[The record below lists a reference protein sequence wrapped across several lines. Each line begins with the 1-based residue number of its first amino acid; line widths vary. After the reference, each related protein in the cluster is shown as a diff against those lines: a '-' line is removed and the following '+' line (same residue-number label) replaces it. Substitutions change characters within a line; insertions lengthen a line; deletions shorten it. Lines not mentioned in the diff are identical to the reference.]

1 MAMKKMIAWA
11 AVGVGVSLLLALLDQ
26 GENLRA
32 HVVAN
37 LKDPLRWGWLALSLL
52 AVAGAQIWNGWF
64 RKIPLADFGIERV
77 QRVLRFADP
86 DYRETIWKRGWMT
99 SHEWTVLN
107 KVQIAQIN
115 AELKRRGLE

>member
-1 MAMKKMIAWA
+1 MKKMIAGV

-26 GENLRA
+26 GENLQA

-37 LKDPLRWGWLALSLL
+37 LKDPWRWGWLALSLL
-52 AVAGAQIWNGWF
+52 AIAGVWIWNGWF

-77 QRVLRFADP
+77 QRVLRFAAP
-86 DYRETIWKRGWMT
+86 EYREKIWKRGWMT
-99 SHEWTVLN
+99 SDEWTALN